1 MDIPQ
6 AVRGF
11 GPADAL
17 DIAIVSLL
25 IYFTWTWF
33 KRTKAAF
40 VAIGMFIL
48 AGVYI
53 LARILD
59 LVLTSYILQ
68 GFFAVILIALVVIF
82 QEELRHFFERIA
94 VWSLGGRRPSVPHVL
109 ETDAIVQTL
118 GELAAERNGA
128 LIVLRGRDPIERHIT
143 EGFLLDGKISVA
155 LLKSIFD
162 PHSEGHDGAVV
173 IAENRA
179 QRFGVYLPLGK
190 DLAQNAKLGTRHAA
204 ALGLSE
210 LTDALCLVVS
220 EERGKI
226 SAARNGELSE
236 IAEVEALRLLVERF
250 QDEKGPAAAVET
262 SFWRTNLKEK
272 AAAAALGLGLWF
284 HFVYGSRPAAR
295 ELDIPVVL
303 HNLPAGMRL
312 SDMEPRTVHA
322 TLAGLQRRL
331 TLLDAGAI
339 KVHLDLSR
347 AVPGEQDLMVEK
359 ESLPLPEGLALLR
372 LEPPVVR
379 VRLDSRSGPQSE
391 KQ

>member
-1 MDIPQ
+1 MDIFR
-6 AVRGF
+6 AARGF

-17 DIAIVSLL
+17 DIAIVSVL

-59 LVLTSYILQ
+59 LVLTAYILQ

-94 VWSLGGRRPSVPHVL
+94 VWSLGGRRPSAPHVL

-128 LIVLRGRDPIERHIT
+128 LVVLRGQDPIERHIT
-143 EGFLLDGKISVA
+143 EGFPLDGKVSVA

-162 PHSEGHDGAVV
+162 PHSEGHDGAV
-173 IAENRA
+173 IITENRVE
-179 QRFGVYLPLGK
+179 RFGVYLPLGK

-204 ALGLSE
+204 ALGLSQ

-226 SAARNGELSE
+226 SAAHNGELSE
-236 IAEVEALRLLVERF
+236 VAEMEPLRGLIERF
-250 QDEKGPAAAVET
+250 QHAKGPGAAVET

-272 AAAAALGLGLWF
+272 AAAAALGVGLWF
-284 HFVYGSRPAAR
+284 HFVYGSRPAVR
-295 ELDIPVVL
+295 EFEVPVVL
-303 HNLPAGMRL
+303 HNLPSPMRL
-312 SDMEPRTVHA
+312 SELEPRTVHA
-322 TLAGLQRRL
+322 TVAGLERRL
-331 TLLDAGAI
+331 TLLDPGTL

-347 AVPGEQDLMVEK
+347 TLPGEQELMVEK

-372 LEPPVVR
+372 LEPPIVR
-379 VRLDSRSGPQSE
+379 VRLDRQPPR
-391 KQ
+391 